1 MVYICIAISLQDI
14 CQSHTLQIPFS
25 SNFLHMFAHLHDVWR
40 WVWHW
45 LPDSRGTGHA
55 GPTTPAPQPRLAWV
69 LCAAASSRFVPLFFA
84 SFRNCFDARRS
95 ISWRTR
101 AWPATKRVQR
111 GTRRRSTLQKVRVER
126 CVGLASCV
134 NRRFRLLSLPVT
146 LNQAGA
152 LPAIGVQEGER
163 ELRERGRGRARCGV
177 SIYNFRHSIKREGNV

>member
-1 MVYICIAISLQDI
+1 MGYICFAISLRDI

-25 SNFLHMFAHLHDVWR
+25 SNILHMFAHLHDVWR
-40 WVWHW
+40 WVLTLTSWQ
-45 LPDSRGTGHA
+45 SRDRTCRTYNA
-55 GPTTPAPQPRLAWV
+55 RPQPRLAWV

-84 SFRNCFDARRS
+84 SFRNCFDARGS

-152 LPAIGVQEGER
+152 LPAIDKRER
-163 ELRERGRGRARCGV
+163 ELRERERV
-177 SIYNFRHSIKREGNV
+177 RESEMCCFNLQFSPLDKERERNV